1 MSNVRITSELAMSR
15 LSVKD
20 RLIRSIALRKG
31 EVVLRAD
38 FKAMGSPSQVSR
50 AIKELIK
57 AGRIVRLGYGVY
69 AKARPSTLSGKP
81 VPRVSLEELAQ
92 EALERLGVPVQLGRA
107 QADYAEGKT
116 TQIPVRTTF
125 NTGQRRISRKI
136 TVGNSTVRYE
146 NHYSARA

>member
-1 MSNVRITSELAMSR
+1 MGRFNI
-15 LSVKD
+15 KD
-20 RLIRSIALRKG
+20 RMVRSIARRKG
-31 EVVLRAD
+31 EIVLRAD
-38 FKAMGSPSQVSR
+38 FEAMGSASQISR
-50 AIKELIK
+50 VLKQLIE
-57 AGRIVRLGYGVY
+57 AGKIVRLGYGVY

-92 EALERLGVPVQLGRA
+92 EALEKLGVPVQLGRA

-136 TVGNSTVRYE
+136 TVGISTVRYE
-146 NHYSARA
+146 NHYRARA